1 MCPFCIGNAVLM
13 AGSVMSTGGLTAL
26 VVKRFRPKRETKGTV
41 MKVVPRKTNLQS
53 KPKEETWEK

>member
-1 MCPFCIGNAVLM
+1 MCPFCISSAVLM

-26 VVKRFRPKRETKGTV
+26 VVKRFRPKRETKGAV
-41 MKVVPRKTNLQS
+41 MKLVPRKTNLQS